1 MDMLEKAI
9 GIELK
14 AHQDQIDKYG
24 RPYVLH
30 PIRVMACF
38 RNPVLQQIAI
48 LHDVVEDSAW
58 TCKQLRAQNFSVEVI
73 EAIDALTR
81 RQGEPYDSLIER
93 AALNPL
99 ALQVKLVDL
108 EDNMDIRR
116 MKDITQ
122 QDGERLNRYRE
133 AHAKLSAVKEQQISQ
148 ISD

>member
-9 GIELK
+9 GIALK

-58 TCKQLRAQNFSVEVI
+58 TCKQ
-73 EAIDALTR
+73 
-81 RQGEPYDSLIER
+81 
-93 AALNPL
+93 
-99 ALQVKLVDL
+99 
-108 EDNMDIRR
+108 
-116 MKDITQ
+116 
-122 QDGERLNRYRE
+122 
-133 AHAKLSAVKEQQISQ
+133 
-148 ISD
+148 

>member
-1 MDMLEKAI
+1 MNMLEKAI
-9 GIELK
+9 GIALK
-14 AHQDQIDKYG
+14 AHQDQVDKYG

-30 PIRVMACF
+30 PIRVMARF
-38 RNPVLQQIAI
+38 RDPVLQQIAI

-58 TCKQLRAQNFSVEVI
+58 TCKQLRAQKFSAEII
-73 EAIDALTR
+73 EAVDALTR
-81 RQGEPYDSLIER
+81 RQGEPYDSLIDR

-116 MKDITQ
+116 MKDITR
-122 QDGERLNRYRE
+122 QDGERLNRYRK

>member
-1 MDMLEKAI
+1 MDMVEKAI
-9 GIELK
+9 GIALK
-14 AHQDQIDKYG
+14 AHQNQVDKYG
-24 RPYVLH
+24 RPYVMH
-30 PIRVMACF
+30 PIRVMTRF

-58 TCKQLRAQNFSVEVI
+58 TCRQLRAQKFSAEII

-81 RQGEPYDSLIER
+81 RQGEPYDSLIDR

-99 ALQVKLVDL
+99 ALQVKLADL